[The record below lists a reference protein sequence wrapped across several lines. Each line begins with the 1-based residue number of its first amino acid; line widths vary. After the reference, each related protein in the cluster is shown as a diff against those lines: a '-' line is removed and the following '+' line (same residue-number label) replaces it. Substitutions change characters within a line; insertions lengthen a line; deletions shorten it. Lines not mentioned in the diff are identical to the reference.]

1 MMKKPIE
8 QLCRCG
14 TSNLLQKNLEADSGP
29 HPVFGAAGEITRI
42 AFCQEDKPYIGV
54 VKDGAGIG
62 RAMRL
67 PGHSSTIGTM
77 MRLVPFE
84 GTDLGYLF
92 HAFQSL
98 RLAEH
103 RTGST
108 IPHIYFRDFKNT
120 LLPCPSIY
128 DQRKIAERFDVVCE
142 LIEKRNSQLAQLDTL
157 AKSLF
162 VEMFGDP
169 VENPKGWKVSALKD
183 AAAIKSGSTLPAT
196 IENEGGPVLYC
207 KVADLNLPGNEK
219 WITTSSR
226 AVSFPTAGN
235 GVFPVGT
242 VIFPKN
248 GGDVGTNKKRL
259 SVRPTCVDLNTM
271 GVSPDPAKLESEFL
285 FQLFQFVDLATLAVG
300 TTVPQISAKNMG
312 AKQIYLPPLPLQRAF
327 AKRIEAI
334 DKSKFAI
341 RKSLDELNRLYRSL
355 LQQYFG

>member
-162 VEMFGDP
+162 VEGR
-169 VENPKGWKVSALKD
+169 
-183 AAAIKSGSTLPAT
+183 AAA
-196 IENEGGPVLYC
+196 
-207 KVADLNLPGNEK
+207 
-219 WITTSSR
+219 
-226 AVSFPTAGN
+226 
-235 GVFPVGT
+235 
-242 VIFPKN
+242 
-248 GGDVGTNKKRL
+248 
-259 SVRPTCVDLNTM
+259 
-271 GVSPDPAKLESEFL
+271 
-285 FQLFQFVDLATLAVG
+285 
-300 TTVPQISAKNMG
+300 
-312 AKQIYLPPLPLQRAF
+312 
-327 AKRIEAI
+327 
-334 DKSKFAI
+334 
-341 RKSLDELNRLYRSL
+341 
-355 LQQYFG
+355 